1 MFPRNTQSDIGT
13 YFAQI
18 NVGLVTTNMSNIVI
32 RGFYIGNFTFLVEM
46 AAARPLG
53 WLSPC

>member
-32 RGFYIGNFTFLVEM
+32 RGFYIGNFTFLVGV
-46 AAARPLG
+46 AAARPLC